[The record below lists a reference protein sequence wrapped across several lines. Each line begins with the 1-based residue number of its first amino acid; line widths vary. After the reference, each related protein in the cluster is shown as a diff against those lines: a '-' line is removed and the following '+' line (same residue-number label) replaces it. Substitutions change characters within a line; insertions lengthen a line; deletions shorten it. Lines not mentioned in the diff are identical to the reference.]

1 MTLNDPYPG
10 FKVTLFFDAEYLRNG
25 TRYRHSFIGILIGTY
40 IRPTVSFRMTLSDL
54 AKYSMKRSIARPL
67 CDSRATCYDTRR
79 NDSLL
84 PTRQW
89 IQNIFWAIRQTSGSE
104 SGLIR
109 KFGFCPWLFF
119 RSLGTCSLWR
129 YGSCISATDSHAFC
143 KQKKRKARVTPTKM
157 KVKMKDMWKSTVG
170 RNKV

>member
-1 MTLNDPYPG
+1 
-10 FKVTLFFDAEYLRNG
+10 
-25 TRYRHSFIGILIGTY
+25 
-40 IRPTVSFRMTLSDL
+40 LSDL
-54 AKYSMKRSIARPL
+54 AKYFMKRSIARPL

-119 RSLGTCSLWR
+119 ALWAR
-129 YGSCISATDSHAFC
+129 VVCDDMGAVYPQRTVMHFAS
-143 KQKKRKARVTPTKM
+143 KKKRKARVTPTKM
-157 KVKMKDMWKSTVG
+157 KVKMKDMW
-170 RNKV
+170 